1 MSQPEQTPSRPHF
14 WFRKG
19 DTLDTP
25 LSRLRAHLHVSLKDH
40 GILRSVWSNLEEIA
54 PGVWRSNHPSPQ
66 RLRRYRA
73 MGIKTVLNLRGANG
87 NAPYMLEKEA
97 CDRLGLTLVSNAI
110 NARALRPAAD
120 YLALL
125 DLFETLPHPIVFHC
139 KSGADRAGLTSS
151 FYLLHMC
158 GASIAEAKKML
169 NWRYVHLKSTR
180 AGILD
185 ALLDSYEADFAREAL
200 PLKHWL
206 ETRYDP
212 EAITTEFIRQR
223 SRDVARK

>member
-25 LSRLRAHLHVSLKDH
+25 FGRLRAHLHVSLKDH
-40 GILRSVWSNLEEIA
+40 GILRALWSNLEEIA
-54 PGVWRSNHPSPQ
+54 PGVWRSNHPSPK
-66 RLRRYRA
+66 RLQRYRD

-87 NAPYMLEKEA
+87 NAPYLLEREA
-97 CDRLGLTLVSNAI
+97 CERLGLPLVSQPI

-125 DLFETLPHPIVFHC
+125 DLFETLPRPFVFHC
-139 KSGADRAGLTSS
+139 KSGADRAGLTSA
-151 FYLLHMC
+151 FYLLHMR

-169 NWRYVHLKSTR
+169 NWRYVHLKFTR

-185 ALLDSYEADFAREAL
+185 ALLESYEADFAREAL
-200 PLKHWL
+200 PLKQWL
-206 ETRYDP
+206 ETRYDAG
-212 EAITTEFIRQR
+212 AITAEFTRQR
-223 SRDVARK
+223 NRPVARK